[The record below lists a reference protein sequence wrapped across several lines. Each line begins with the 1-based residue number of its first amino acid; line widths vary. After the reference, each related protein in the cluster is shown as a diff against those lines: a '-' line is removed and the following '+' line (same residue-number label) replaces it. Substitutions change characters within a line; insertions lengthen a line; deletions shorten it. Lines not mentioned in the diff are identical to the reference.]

1 MLLPRQQ
8 GLAVAAAPQ
17 VEGTSWLSPIPYI
30 LKKGRISSECSCLSS
45 GRQIETKH
53 RRLLTAPCLNKIIP
67 AGHRELELIKKGS
80 LGFFMVTS
88 TLRRQGR
95 WLCVLA
101 SSTHARYLPGLL
113 LIPMW
118 PRIPDSE
125 HQRLPEAH
133 AENQQFAFGKMREGR
148 VLKSV
153 VLLPHCM
160 KSSVKMLLP
169 FYSKLTCKGKESS

>member
-17 VEGTSWLSPIPYI
+17 VEGMLWLSPIPYI

-45 GRQIETKH
+45 GRQIEMKH
-53 RRLLTAPCLNKIIP
+53 KKLVTAPRPNKIIP
-67 AGHRELELIKKGS
+67 VGHRELEIMKKGS

-88 TLRRQGR
+88 TLKCQERC
-95 WLCVLA
+95 LYVLV
-101 SSTHARYLPGLL
+101 SSTHAGCSPDLL

-125 HQRLPEAH
+125 HQRLTEAY
-133 AENQQFAFGKMREGR
+133 AENQQFAFGKMRER
-148 VLKSV
+148 K
-153 VLLPHCM
+153 
-160 KSSVKMLLP
+160 
-169 FYSKLTCKGKESS
+169 FGK